1 MFRLFRLTYSFKLS
15 RDFKTLCLYQTIV
28 ALANGMMGL
37 FLPIFL
43 FQQFNSSIYW
53 VIIFYLIGHFLY
65 ALLVPFGAMIMNKIG
80 IRKAMLIGRS
90 LCIPFYIFLYFFHND
105 PLLFAILANVVLLF
119 FRLFYW
125 VPYHVDF
132 VRFTD
137 GKHRG
142 RQMSYLAVLGYLVS
156 IGGPLLAG
164 ILLTQFSFGL
174 LFVLVALINI
184 LALIPLSK
192 LSEPKA
198 KFEFSYKQTFKELFK
213 RDNCRSNLACFGD
226 GAQTMVG
233 VMIWPIFIY
242 QILEHEYMA
251 VGAVTA
257 LIVIGTIFF
266 QLIIGK
272 YTDEYPKR
280 KLMHIGSSFYALGW
294 LAKAFVATAFQ
305 VFVVGAFHSLMAILL
320 RTPFDALHYEQIG
333 NTGSYVDEY
342 TVLREMSINMGWVL
356 MGLLLIVLIGLVGLQ
371 IAFLI
376 AAAFSL
382 LVNLL

>member
-1 MFRLFRLTYSFKLS
+1 MFRFFRLSPPLKLS
-15 RDFKTLCLYQTIV
+15 RDFKILCLYQTIV

-43 FQQFNSSIYW
+43 FQQFNSSIYL

-65 ALLVPFGAMIMNKIG
+65 SLLVPFGAMMMNKIG
-80 IRKAMLIGRS
+80 LRRTMLIGRAM
-90 LCIPFYIFLYFFHND
+90 CIPFYVFLYFLHND
-105 PLLFAILANVVLLF
+105 PLLFAVLANVVLLF

-132 VRFTD
+132 VSFTD

-142 RQMSYLAVLGYLVS
+142 RQMSYLAVLGYLVG

-164 ILLTQFSFGL
+164 ILLSQFSFSP
-174 LFVLVALINI
+174 LFIIVILINA
-184 LALIPLSK
+184 LSLIPLGK
-192 LSEPKA
+192 LTEAKA

-213 RDNCRSNLACFGD
+213 KGNRRLNLACFAD

-251 VGAVTA
+251 VGAVTS
-257 LIVIGTIFF
+257 LIIIGTILF
-266 QLIIGK
+266 QLVIGK

-280 KLMHIGSSFYALGW
+280 KLMRIGSSFYALGW

-305 VFVVGAFHSLMAILL
+305 VFVVGAFHSLMAIIL
-320 RTPFDALHYEQIG
+320 RTPFDALRYEQIG

-356 MGLLLIVLIGLVGLQ
+356 MGLLLMVLIGLVGLQ

-376 AAAFSL
+376 AAGFSL

>member
-1 MFRLFRLTYSFKLS
+1 MFRLFHLTYSFKLS
-15 RDFKTLCLYQTIV
+15 RDFKILCFYQTMI

-43 FQQFNSSIYW
+43 FQQFNSSIYL
-53 VIIFYLIGHFLY
+53 VIIFYLIGRLLY
-65 ALLVPFGAMIMNKIG
+65 ALLVPFGAMMMNKIG
-80 IRKAMLIGRS
+80 LRMAMLIGRGM
-90 LCIPFYIFLYFFHND
+90 CIPFYVFLYFFHND
-105 PLLFAILANVVLLF
+105 PLLFAILANIALLF
-119 FRLFYW
+119 FRLLYW
-125 VPYHVDF
+125 VPYHIDF
-132 VRFTD
+132 VSFTD

-164 ILLTQFSFGL
+164 ILLTQFSFNP
-174 LFVLVALINI
+174 LFIIVIFINA

-192 LSEPKA
+192 LTEVKA

-213 RDNCRSNLACFGD
+213 RGNRRLNLACFAD

-257 LIVIGTIFF
+257 LIIIGTILF
-266 QLIIGK
+266 QLLIGK

-305 VFVVGAFHSLMAILL
+305 VFVVGAFHSLMAIIL
-320 RTPFDALHYEQIG
+320 RTPFDALRYEQIG

-342 TVLREMSINMGWVL
+342 TVLREMSMSMGWVL
-356 MGLLLIVLIGLVGLQ
+356 MGVLLMILIGLVGLQ

-376 AAAFSL
+376 AAGFSL